1 MFAHLIF
8 ITGALA
14 LSGTFASAETR
25 PDPFGAPASPETRSM
40 QRKRPMVPNADSD
53 IHHVVPQKC
62 VPAQGQFVWNFEE
75 EKLINV
81 LRQVSDMLCWNIV
94 MNDSINKN
102 MKITIIGKS
111 PLTKTD
117 ARDVLMAAL
126 AAKGLALV
134 EQGKTWTVIKRVE
147 SKNFST
153 PFYSDALNVANN
165 EAIGTLFYKA
175 EHTTPDALRNIAKML
190 ISKDGI
196 VEPVGDQFL
205 IVIDSNSNIKRLGR
219 IFSQIDVNDA
229 VNKIHVIKLV
239 HADIKTVEKQVR
251 EFIDIPSGMGPG
263 GPRGRRRPGGRRQGW
278 A

>member
-1 MFAHLIF
+1 MRALRDKKGMFAHLIL
-8 ITGALA
+8 ITSVAAL
-14 LSGTFASAETR
+14 LGTSASADIKQ
-25 PDPFGAPASPETRSM
+25 PPMGAPAFPEARSM
-40 QRKRPMVPNADSD
+40 QRRKAVVPNADPD
-53 IHHVVPQKC
+53 IHRVVPQKC

-75 EKLINV
+75 EELINV

-126 AAKGLALV
+126 AAKGLALI
-134 EQGKTWTVIKRVE
+134 EQGKTWTVIKRAE

-165 EAIGTLFYKA
+165 ESIGTLFYKA
-175 EHTTPDALRNIAKML
+175 EHATPDALRNIAKML

-196 VEPVGDQFL
+196 VEPVG
-205 IVIDSNSNIKRLGR
+205 
-219 IFSQIDVNDA
+219 
-229 VNKIHVIKLV
+229 
-239 HADIKTVEKQVR
+239 
-251 EFIDIPSGMGPG
+251 
-263 GPRGRRRPGGRRQGW
+263 
-278 A
+278 